1 MEIGL
6 VVEFNVFPSKRKKE
20 KEKCVYMNVHYYI
33 TKPQLFKIKIVKLD
47 NSN

>member
-1 MEIGL
+1 MFSLQKE
-6 VVEFNVFPSKRKKE
+6 KK

-33 TKPQLFKIKIVKLD
+33 TKPQLFKIKIVKPD